1 MPDTQTSTTLL
12 EGLRNH
18 DDRSA
23 WRRFSNRYQPILA
36 ATMYRAGLRD
46 SEAQDAIQ
54 ETLVAFLEAYRQG
67 KYERDKGRLR
77 SWLVGI
83 AINKIREIRRRLAR
97 REQQPLQ
104 GSDGALVFD
113 VAVDEDSLSQAFDEE
128 WERSVMAECLRQV
141 QAQVEQKTFEA
152 FRLFALEGWP
162 AVRVAGQL
170 GMSCD
175 TVYVHKGRVLGK
187 LREIRERLAPEW

>member
-1 MPDTQTSTTLL
+1 MQEPPTSTTLL

-23 WRRFSNRYQPILA
+23 WQRFSDRYQPILA
-36 ATMYRAGLRD
+36 ATMRHAGLRD
-46 SEAQDAIQ
+46 SDAQDAIQ
-54 ETLVAFLEAYRQG
+54 ETLIAFLEAYRKG
-67 KYERDKGRLR
+67 KYERNKGRLR

-83 AINKIREIRRRLAR
+83 AINKIREVRRRLAR

-104 GSDGALVFD
+104 DSDGAMVLD
-113 VAVDEDSLSQAFDEE
+113 IAVDEDSLSQVFSDE

-141 QAQVEQKTFEA
+141 QAQVEQRTFEA
-152 FRLFALEGWP
+152 FRLFALEDWP
-162 AVRVAGQL
+162 AERVAEHL
-170 GMSCD
+170 EMSRD
-175 TVYVHKGRVLGK
+175 TVYVHKGRVLTK